1 LRFWMAN
8 GNLGWNEPRVP
19 ADTEASIGRT
29 DSKRALGFIV
39 RRKHG
44 DEAIDFVLDKD
55 QVAELAAYLRM
66 SLPRLLEPRGRKPN
80 QISLVAMEEL
90 AYREWAAKQAKQAKE
105 NARRARQ
112 RRCGR

>member
-1 LRFWMAN
+1 M
-8 GNLGWNEPRVP
+8 G
-19 ADTEASIGRT
+19 
-29 DSKRALGFIV
+29 
-39 RRKHG
+39 
-44 DEAIDFVLDKD
+44 FVLDKD

-80 QISLVAMEEL
+80 QISLVAIEEL
-90 AYREWAAKQAKQAKE
+90 AYREWAAKQAKQAKQ